1 MNPPHNHEPQS
12 AGVMIT
18 RQLLDHRVL
27 PAAISYIARF
37 TPDMATW
44 WRNRLKWLRRAP
56 SVEM

>member
-12 AGVMIT
+12 AGAMIT

-37 TPDMATW
+37 TPDMATVV
-44 WRNRLKWLRRAP
+44 AQ
-56 SVEM
+56 SVEVAAPGAKR